1 MEQIFGLH
9 NWPQSPEG
17 TFLWRSGDV
26 MAAVGWIDITITG
39 KGSHGAFPHQGVDTV
54 VVASTIV
61 TAQQTIV

>member
-1 MEQIFGLH
+1 MDMIFGLH

-39 KGSHGAFPHQGVDTV
+39 KGSHGAKRMAVS
-54 VVASTIV
+54 AS
-61 TAQQTIV
+61 APQLK